1 MAIIDIKFMN
11 NEGYLLKDI
20 PLSLC
25 ECEKQM
31 RLIKYD
37 EFYDHYR
44 SFRDDNGVENTQF
57 PSIIFSFYNIIFCQ
71 NKMPSPQDLLKEYYE
86 LYDDQITING
96 SKVYYNGNEYS
107 KECLD
112 ARILRTYPSLVRDY
126 HFYLMLVE
134 SKTFD
139 KVIYSCKT
147 DISGK
152 DILIIHNDKQ
162 YEVSLFVETKR
173 GNFFKNIKNAYRH
186 KYANEIQLPLNLKT
200 AEKCGDF
207 FVYSV
212 CHIEK
217 IKKSILK

>member
-1 MAIIDIKFMN
+1 MAIRDIKFMN

-20 PLSLC
+20 SFSLQ
-25 ECEKQM
+25 ECEEQM
-31 RLIKYD
+31 KAIKYD
-37 EFYDHYR
+37 EFYDRYR

-57 PSIIFSFYNIIFCQ
+57 PSIIFSFYNIIFNQ
-71 NKMPSPQDLLKEYYE
+71 NIVPTPQDLLKDYYD
-86 LYDDQITING
+86 LYADQITL
-96 SKVYYNGNEYS
+96 NGNKVFYKNNEFQ

-134 SKTFD
+134 SKIFD

-152 DILIIHNDKQ
+152 DVLITHKDKQ

-173 GNFFKNIKNAYRH
+173 ANFFKSIKNAYRH
-186 KYANEIQLPLNLKT
+186 KYSNEIQLPLDLNT

-212 CHIEK
+212 YHIEK